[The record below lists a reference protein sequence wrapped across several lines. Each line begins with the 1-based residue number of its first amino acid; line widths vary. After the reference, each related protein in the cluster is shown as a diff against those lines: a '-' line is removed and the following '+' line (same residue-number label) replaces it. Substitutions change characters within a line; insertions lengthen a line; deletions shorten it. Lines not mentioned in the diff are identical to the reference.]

1 MPTDT
6 MGTQAAAQPE
16 GADPPGASVQPEAAA
31 PPEASVQPE
40 TAQALSNTLVRVMK
54 IMSAMKHQAPR
65 QHPAVDPSHYPV
77 LFCLSGD
84 PQRVSAVAESIHSDV
99 STVSRQV
106 THLVHHGL
114 LDKIGDPDDR
124 RAQLLSLS
132 PSGREVIDKLVR
144 GRGQWFGQLLAS
156 WTDDDVRAF
165 DAYLTRFG
173 DDLEAFKA
181 RVSTSIPTGNAAHQT
196 STPSETIPEEPAHE
210 R

>member
-1 MPTDT
+1 MPTET
-6 MGTQAAAQPE
+6 MPDRTR
-16 GADPPGASVQPEAAA
+16 VR
-31 PPEASVQPE
+31 PE

-65 QHPAVDPSHYPV
+65 QHAAVDPSHYPV
-77 LFCLSGD
+77 LFCVAGA
-84 PQRVSAVAESIHSDV
+84 PQRVSAVADSIHSDV

-144 GRGQWFGQLLAS
+144 GRGQWFGELLAS
-156 WTDDDVRAF
+156 WTDEDVRAF

-181 RVSTSIPTGNAAHQT
+181 RVSTVIPAGNAAHQT
-196 STPSETIPEEPAHE
+196 SSPSETPEELAHE

>member
-1 MPTDT
+1 MTTETTNID
-6 MGTQAAAQPE
+6 QSAQT
-16 GADPPGASVQPEAAA
+16 VQPET
-31 PPEASVQPE
+31 VQPE
-40 TAQALSNTLVRVMK
+40 TAQTLSNTLVRVMK

-77 LFCLSGD
+77 LFCLSGA
-84 PQRVSAVAESIHSDV
+84 PLRVSAVADSIHSDV

-106 THLVHHGL
+106 SHLVQHGL
-114 LDKIGDPDDR
+114 LEKIGDPDDG

-132 PSGREVIDKLVR
+132 PTGREVIDKLVR

-156 WTDDDVRAF
+156 WSDEDVRTF

-181 RVSTSIPTGNAAHQT
+181 PVGAPNPTVTLPTSTSEITTQELAHD
-196 STPSETIPEEPAHE
+196 

>member
-1 MPTDT
+1 MTTETTNID
-6 MGTQAAAQPE
+6 Q
-16 GADPPGASVQPEAAA
+16 SVQTVQTEW
-31 PPEASVQPE
+31 VQPE
-40 TAQALSNTLVRVMK
+40 TVQPATAQTLSNTLVRVMK

-77 LFCLSGD
+77 LFCLSGA
-84 PQRVSAVAESIHSDV
+84 PLRVSAVADSIHSDV

-106 THLVHHGL
+106 SHLVQHGL
-114 LDKIGDPDDR
+114 LEKIGDPDDG

-132 PSGREVIDKLVR
+132 PTGREVIDKLVR

-156 WTDDDVRAF
+156 WSDEDVRTF

-181 RVSTSIPTGNAAHQT
+181 RVDAPNPTVTLPSSTS
-196 STPSETIPEEPAHE
+196 ETTTQELAHE

>member
-1 MPTDT
+1 MPSETT
-6 MGTQAAAQPE
+6 KTQAA
-16 GADPPGASVQPEAAA
+16 
-31 PPEASVQPE
+31 VQPE
-40 TAQALSNTLVRVMK
+40 TAQALSHTLVRVVK

-144 GRGQWFGQLLAS
+144 GRGQWFGELLAS
-156 WTDDDVRAF
+156 WTDEDVRAF

-181 RVSTSIPTGNAAHQT
+181 RVSTSSPTGNAAHQT
-196 STPSETIPEEPAHE
+196 SSPSETTPKEPAHE

>member
-1 MPTDT
+1 MTTETTNID
-6 MGTQAAAQPE
+6 Q
-16 GADPPGASVQPEAAA
+16 SVQTVQTEW
-31 PPEASVQPE
+31 VQPE
-40 TAQALSNTLVRVMK
+40 TVQPATAQTLSNTLVRVMK

-77 LFCLSGD
+77 LFCLSGA
-84 PQRVSAVAESIHSDV
+84 PLRVSAVADSIHSEV

-106 THLVHHGL
+106 SHLVQHGL
-114 LDKIGDPDDR
+114 LEKIGDPDDG

-132 PSGREVIDKLVR
+132 PTGREVIDKLVR

-156 WTDDDVRAF
+156 WSDEDVRTF

-181 RVSTSIPTGNAAHQT
+181 RVGAPNPTVTLPTSTSETTTQELAHD
-196 STPSETIPEEPAHE
+196 

>member
-1 MPTDT
+1 MTTETTNID
-6 MGTQAAAQPE
+6 QSAQT
-16 GADPPGASVQPEAAA
+16 VQPET
-31 PPEASVQPE
+31 VQPE
-40 TAQALSNTLVRVMK
+40 TAQTLSNTLVRVMK

-77 LFCLSGD
+77 LFCLSGA
-84 PQRVSAVAESIHSDV
+84 PLRVSAVADSIHSDV

-106 THLVHHGL
+106 SHLVQHGL
-114 LDKIGDPDDR
+114 LEKIGDPDDG

-132 PSGREVIDKLVR
+132 PTGREVIDKLVR

-156 WTDDDVRAF
+156 WSDEDVRSF

-181 RVSTSIPTGNAAHQT
+181 RLGAPSPTVPTVTTPSTLET
-196 STPSETIPEEPAHE
+196 STEELAHE

>member
-1 MPTDT
+1 MQVTGEVTSMPTDT

-16 GADPPGASVQPEAAA
+16 AKRPPEGAAPPGASV

-40 TAQALSNTLVRVMK
+40 TAQSLSNTLVRVMK

-106 THLVHHGL
+106 SHLVQHGL
-114 LDKIGDPDDR
+114 LEKIGDPDD
-124 RAQLLSLS
+124 
-132 PSGREVIDKLVR
+132 
-144 GRGQWFGQLLAS
+144 
-156 WTDDDVRAF
+156 
-165 DAYLTRFG
+165 
-173 DDLEAFKA
+173 
-181 RVSTSIPTGNAAHQT
+181 
-196 STPSETIPEEPAHE
+196 
-210 R
+210 

>member
-1 MPTDT
+1 MPTS
-6 MGTQAAAQPE
+6 AA
-16 GADPPGASVQPEAAA
+16 
-31 PPEASVQPE
+31 VQPE

-65 QHPAVDPSHYPV
+65 QHAAVDPSHYPL
-77 LFCLSGD
+77 LFCLSGA

-106 THLVHHGL
+106 SHLVQHGL
-114 LDKIGDPDDR
+114 IEKIGDPDDG

-132 PSGREVIDKLVR
+132 PSGGEVIDKLVR
-144 GRGQWFGQLLAS
+144 GRGQWFGELLAS

-173 DDLEAFKA
+173 TDLEAFKA
-181 RVSTSIPTGNAAHQT
+181 RVVAPNPT
-196 STPSETIPEEPAHE
+196 STTTSTQELAHE

>member
-1 MPTDT
+1 MTTETTNID
-6 MGTQAAAQPE
+6 QSAQT
-16 GADPPGASVQPEAAA
+16 VQPET
-31 PPEASVQPE
+31 VQPE
-40 TAQALSNTLVRVMK
+40 TAQTLSNTLVRVMK

-77 LFCLSGD
+77 LFCLSGA
-84 PQRVSAVAESIHSDV
+84 PLRVSAVADSIHSDV

-106 THLVHHGL
+106 SHLVQHGL
-114 LDKIGDPDDR
+114 LEKIGDPDDG

-156 WTDDDVRAF
+156 WSDEDVRTF

-173 DDLEAFKA
+173 DDLEGFKSRLA
-181 RVSTSIPTGNAAHQT
+181 APSPTVPT
-196 STPSETIPEEPAHE
+196 VTTPPTLETTTEELAHE

>member
-1 MPTDT
+1 MTTETTNID
-6 MGTQAAAQPE
+6 Q
-16 GADPPGASVQPEAAA
+16 SVQTVQTEW
-31 PPEASVQPE
+31 VQPE
-40 TAQALSNTLVRVMK
+40 TVQPATAQTLSNTLVRVMK

-77 LFCLSGD
+77 LFCLSGA
-84 PQRVSAVAESIHSDV
+84 PLRVSAVADSIHSDV

-106 THLVHHGL
+106 SHLVQHGL
-114 LDKIGDPDDR
+114 LEKIGDPDDG

-132 PSGREVIDKLVR
+132 PTGREVIDKLVR

-156 WTDDDVRAF
+156 WSDEDVRTF

-173 DDLEAFKA
+173 DDLEAFTA
-181 RVSTSIPTGNAAHQT
+181 RVDAPNPTVTLPSSTSETTTQELAHD
-196 STPSETIPEEPAHE
+196 

>member
-6 MGTQAAAQPE
+6 T
-16 GADPPGASVQPEAAA
+16 
-31 PPEASVQPE
+31 VQPE
-40 TAQALSNTLVRVMK
+40 TAQALSHTLVRVMK

-77 LFCLSGD
+77 LFSLSRT
-84 PQRVSAVAESIHSDV
+84 PQRVSAVADTIHSDV

-106 THLVHHGL
+106 SHLVQHGL
-114 LDKIGDPDDR
+114 LEKIGDPDDG

-132 PSGREVIDKLVR
+132 PSGRDVIEKLVR
-144 GRGQWFGQLLAS
+144 GRGEWFGQLLAS
-156 WTDDDVRAF
+156 WSDEDVRAF
-165 DAYLTRFG
+165 DAYLGRFG

-181 RVSTSIPTGNAAHQT
+181 RVGGPTASVTVPTTIPTPT
-196 STPSETIPEEPAHE
+196 SGTTTEELAHE

>member
-1 MPTDT
+1 MPTEAIK
-6 MGTQAAAQPE
+6 TQAAAEPNT
-16 GADPPGASVQPEAAA
+16 AA
-31 PPEASVQPE
+31 PLETAVQPE
-40 TAQALSNTLVRVMK
+40 TAQALSHTLVRVMK

-106 THLVHHGL
+106 SHLVHHGL
-114 LDKIGDPDDR
+114 LDKISDPDDR

-144 GRGQWFGQLLAS
+144 GRGQWFGELLAS
-156 WTDDDVRAF
+156 WTDEEVRAF
-165 DAYLTRFG
+165 DAHLTRFG

-181 RVSTSIPTGNAAHQT
+181 RVGAPSATLTIPSPTSTS
-196 STPSETIPEEPAHE
+196 ETTTEEPAHE